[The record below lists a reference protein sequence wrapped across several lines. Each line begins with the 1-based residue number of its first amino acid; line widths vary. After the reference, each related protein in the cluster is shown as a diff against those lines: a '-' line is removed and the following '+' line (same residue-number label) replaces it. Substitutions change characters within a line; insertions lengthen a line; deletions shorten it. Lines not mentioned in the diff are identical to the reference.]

1 MDRKNVNSQAK
12 DDVKPEEAT
21 ALFDSELSEISDISS
36 VRSSVT
42 KDKKVEKK
50 CIDSEVD
57 KATSIEKLKPQKRGR
72 PRKIDPKASTK
83 PEGLKVTKDGEPRK
97 RGRPQKK
104 VVNTTKES
112 TVESNVESIVKVKP
126 KKENNLA
133 SDKENITVPPP
144 LSAASGTIT
153 AAARRSTVIL
163 DSEDEIMIENRPVET
178 ALNSKNTS
186 VNQNSKTTVAP
197 NRKCL
202 SSPISLSTP
211 PHPSRISR
219 IAKMKAKKTT
229 KNTNSTNKKSQKRTN
244 EEMTSDIEEK
254 SPRKKPRFDTEKNGN
269 ADVFGATVTPLPK
282 LSRKTKENIELTKF
296 DSSVNW
302 DQIPSEISVNSPL
315 QEKRKPVSLLFNK
328 KENRNKVKE
337 ETKVYLFKQIS
348 DSIFNFP
355 RFKKPTS
362 LDVLK
367 KDTDA
372 QTRSRIP
379 LCSITPA
386 PNMAKV

>member
-1 MDRKNVNSQAK
+1 MKAK
-12 DDVKPEEAT
+12 
-21 ALFDSELSEISDISS
+21 
-36 VRSSVT
+36 
-42 KDKKVEKK
+42 
-50 CIDSEVD
+50 
-57 KATSIEKLKPQKRGR
+57 
-72 PRKIDPKASTK
+72 
-83 PEGLKVTKDGEPRK
+83 
-97 RGRPQKK
+97 
-104 VVNTTKES
+104 NTTK
-112 TVESNVESIVKVKP
+112 N
-126 KKENNLA
+126 A
-133 SDKENITVPPP
+133 
-144 LSAASGTIT
+144 
-153 AAARRSTVIL
+153 
-163 DSEDEIMIENRPVET
+163 
-178 ALNSKNTS
+178 
-186 VNQNSKTTVAP
+186 
-197 NRKCL
+197 
-202 SSPISLSTP
+202 
-211 PHPSRISR
+211 
-219 IAKMKAKKTT
+219 
-229 KNTNSTNKKSQKRTN
+229 NSTSKKSKKRTD

-315 QEKRKPVSLLFNK
+315 QEKRKSVSLLFNK

-337 ETKVYLFKQIS
+337 ETKVYLLMQIS
-348 DSIFNFP
+348 DSILTFP
-355 RFKKPTS
+355 RFKKPMS